1 MGIFNMPI
9 FANGHIFF
17 KWAYFTEY
25 AQKKNLWYWLAG
37 WLARLIH
44 FAADLLLPWSSVANA
59 VRLPKVN
66 RR

>member
-25 AQKKNLWYWLAG
+25 AQKKNLCLGFMGARQMGWG
-37 WLARLIH
+37 WLQKAICEYDNMGGKSNTQIL
-44 FAADLLLPWSSVANA
+44 
-59 VRLPKVN
+59 
-66 RR
+66 